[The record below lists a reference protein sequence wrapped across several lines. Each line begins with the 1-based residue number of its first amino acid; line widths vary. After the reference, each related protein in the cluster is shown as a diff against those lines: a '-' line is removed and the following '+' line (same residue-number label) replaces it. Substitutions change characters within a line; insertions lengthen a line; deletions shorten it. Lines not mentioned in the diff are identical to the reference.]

1 MQRRTLLRSLPLLGL
16 GFTLTASGGCVNLI
30 ANVIRSVKGDKIK
43 PECEV
48 LKGKK
53 VAIVCGGEKGL
64 SNDATS
70 MLLTRYLEERLG
82 KNVEGIKI
90 IPQEKVDK
98 WLNEIGR
105 EEPDYEAIGKGVGAD
120 HVVAV
125 TLANMSLKNGKT
137 LFKGKADI
145 SVAVYDIHNGTI
157 AFRKSMPE
165 FEFPKMDGPSIVDT
179 TEAKFRVNFL
189 TIVSEHIGVLF
200 YPHDPNELGRARS
213 DLDETVT

>member
-1 MQRRTLLRSLPLLGL
+1 MQRRTMLRWLPLVGL
-16 GFTLTASGGCVNLI
+16 GVALPTTSGCVNLI
-30 ANVIRSVKGDKIK
+30 ANVIHSIRGEKIK
-43 PECEV
+43 PECEL

-90 IPQEKVDK
+90 LPQEKVDK

-120 HVVAV
+120 YVLAV
-125 TLANMSLKNGKT
+125 TLANMSLRNGKT

-145 SVAVYDIHNGTI
+145 SVALYDISQGTI
-157 AFRKSMPE
+157 AFRKSLPE

-179 TEAKFRVNFL
+179 TEAKFRVSFL
-189 TIVSEHIGVLF
+189 TIVSQHIGVLF
-200 YPHDPNELGRARS
+200 YPHDPN
-213 DLDETVT
+213 DLAVQDPISMRL

>member
-1 MQRRTLLRSLPLLGL
+1 MHRRTLLRCLPLLGL
-16 GFTLTASGGCVNLI
+16 GCCTVATSSGCVNLL
-30 ANVIRSVKGDKIK
+30 ANVIHSIRGEKIK
-43 PECEV
+43 PEYTD

-82 KNVEGIKI
+82 KNVEEIKI

-120 HVVAV
+120 RVVAV
-125 TLANMSLKNGKT
+125 TLANLSLRNGKT

-145 SVAVYDIHNGTI
+145 SVAVYDIQNGTI
-157 AFRKSMPE
+157 AFRKSFPE
-165 FEFPKMDGPSIVDT
+165 FEFPKLDGPSIIDT
-179 TEAKFRVNFL
+179 TEAKFRVSFL
-189 TIVSEHIGVLF
+189 TIVSQHIGVLF
-200 YPHDPNELGRARS
+200 YPHDPKELAVQDPISMR
-213 DLDETVT
+213 L